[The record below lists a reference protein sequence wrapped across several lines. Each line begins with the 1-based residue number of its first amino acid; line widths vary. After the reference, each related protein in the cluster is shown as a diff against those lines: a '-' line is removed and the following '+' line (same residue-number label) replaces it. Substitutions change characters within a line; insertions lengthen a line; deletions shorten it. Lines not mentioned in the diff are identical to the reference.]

1 LKNPHENPDA
11 ETATDDTTLY
21 ADEAPRE
28 PTAEE
33 KAEQARLR
41 LEEKQRRIDEGEEAM
56 REYLAEADAMRAK
69 TERLRALRLA
79 HEAELAAAAA
89 KAKPAPSPA
98 PKKRRASSA
107 KTSAP
112 RASVAKSASKTSAAK
127 SSTAKSRAAGSPA
140 PASR

>member
-1 LKNPHENPDA
+1 MKNPHENPDS
-11 ETATDDTTLY
+11 ATDDTTLY

-98 PKKRRASSA
+98 PKKRRTA
-107 KTSAP
+107 SAP
-112 RASVAKSASKTSAAK
+112 RASAAKSSVAKSGASKTSAAK
-127 SSTAKSRAAGSPA
+127 SGTAKSRAAGSPA